1 MVNTINHG
9 LFIEPDLDTSQ
20 EMGVQDKPISGIHD
34 SIHQQDAAVAVVQGA
49 ELTRSFSE
57 KPRVNHFIPHRG
69 CIYIYIQIH
78 YSSCSSLIESE
89 KNPGQ
94 HIFFGRQILPWSNM
108 PSEPGNFPCFLVG
121 FPESI
126 HQLR

>member
-69 CIYIYIQIH
+69 YIYIYIQIH

-89 KNPGQ
+89 KKSWST
-94 HIFFGRQILPWSNM
+94 HFFWSSNFTLVKYAFRTGKLPLFSGWIS
-108 PSEPGNFPCFLVG
+108 
-121 FPESI
+121 
-126 HQLR
+126 